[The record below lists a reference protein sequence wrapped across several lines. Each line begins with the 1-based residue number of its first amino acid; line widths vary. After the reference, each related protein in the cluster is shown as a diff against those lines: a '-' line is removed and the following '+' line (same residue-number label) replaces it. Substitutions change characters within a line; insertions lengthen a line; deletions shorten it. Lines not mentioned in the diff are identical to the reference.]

1 MNNDNQIPLNESKT
15 NTFLGEDII
24 TRETEVTSE
33 ALLKRLA
40 ELRWNIY
47 RLSKEH
53 AANIGSSSPASRY
66 HTSLSKALANIDKSS
81 FGTIKS
87 IVYALK
93 GEIFIIWSDVPEEQK
108 GKLKDEKCSPE
119 ERLENLEL
127 MLAQVLLK
135 LNQSGE

>member
-1 MNNDNQIPLNESKT
+1 M
-15 NTFLGEDII
+15 
-24 TRETEVTSE
+24 TSE

-47 RLSKEH
+47 RLAKEH
-53 AANIGSSSPASRY
+53 AKNIGSSSPASRY

-87 IVYALK
+87 IVQALR
-93 GEIFIIWSDVPEEQK
+93 GEIFIVWSDVPSEEK

-127 MLAQVLLK
+127 MLAQVLMK
-135 LNQSGE
+135 LNQPGEQSSTDYDKS